1 VIAIKKIIIL
11 ILIPLL
17 SLVTVQIC
25 LKNPQTRELFT
36 DIENKENIN
45 FANNNSNNIAKIT
58 VTVTDGSARDC
69 YILYNGRQLKEITGK
84 NTVVSV
90 NCNGVM
96 EIKNNSGMPFYATAV
111 CYDNNADIVINN
123 SFFTRGINTLC
134 FINL

>member
-1 VIAIKKIIIL
+1 MIAIKKIIIL

-25 LKNPQTRELFT
+25 LKNPKTRELFT

-45 FANNNSNNIAKIT
+45 FAHSTTNNTAKIT
-58 VTVTDGSARDC
+58 VTVTEGNAKDC

-84 NTVVSV
+84 NTVVNV

-111 CYDNNADIVINN
+111 CYDNNADIIINN
-123 SFFTRGINTLC
+123 SFFTMGIKTLC